1 MTIGVPKER
10 KVDEYRVGIT
20 PEGVDMLVGDGHRM
34 LVEQSAG
41 DGSGMSDQQYMTAGA
56 TIVPSEEQLF
66 EQAEMVVKVKE
77 PTLAECQLFRQGQIL
92 FSYLHLAARRD
103 VADALL
109 DKKVS
114 AIGYETVQLSDGRL
128 PLLIPM
134 SEIAGRLSVQIGA
147 NFLQKQQGGKGCLL
161 SGASGVPPGHVAILG
176 SGVVGSNAAMIAIGL
191 GARVTI
197 LGEDR
202 SQLRQHQD
210 QYGDRVTTLV
220 ADTKIVQDT
229 LCDADLAI
237 GAVHVVGSRTPL
249 LVTHEMVS
257 RMTLGSVIVDVSVDQ
272 GGCFETSHP
281 TTHRDPVF
289 DVGGVLHYGVTN
301 MPGIVP
307 QTSTRAL
314 TNASL
319 PMIRTVGRL
328 GLQQAVNNDPAVASG
343 LNLFDGGVYCL
354 GVAETFGMEYH
365 SLAGIAS

>member
-1 MTIGVPKER
+1 MVIGVPKER
-10 KVDEYRVGIT
+10 KIDEYRVGIT
-20 PEGVDMLVGDGHRM
+20 PEGVAMLVGDGHRV

-41 DGSGMSDQQYMTAGA
+41 DGSGISDQQYTTAGA
-56 TIVPSEEQLF
+56 IITTSEDQLF
-66 EQAEMVVKVKE
+66 EQAELIVKVKE
-77 PTLAECQLFRQGQIL
+77 PTLEECQLFRHGHIL
-92 FSYLHLAARRD
+92 FSYLHLAAHRD
-103 VADALL
+103 VTDALL
-109 DKKVS
+109 KHKVS
-114 AIGYETVQLSDGRL
+114 ALGYETVQSSDGRL

-161 SGASGVPPGHVAILG
+161 SGASGALPGHVAILG

-202 SQLRQHQD
+202 DQLRRLQE
-210 QYGDRVTTLV
+210 QYGDRVTTLI
-220 ADTKIVQDT
+220 ADATRVQVT

-249 LVTHEMVS
+249 LVTRGMVAG
-257 RMTLGSVIVDVSVDQ
+257 MTSGSVIVDVSVDQ
-272 GGCFETSHP
+272 GGCIETSRP

-289 DVGGVLHYGVTN
+289 DVGGVVHYGVTN

-314 TNASL
+314 TSASL

-328 GLQQAVNNDPAVASG
+328 GLRQ
-343 LNLFDGGVYCL
+343 LCL
-354 GVAETFGMEYH
+354 R
-365 SLAGIAS
+365 I